1 MSKKNN
7 DYSALIEIVRKKVKS
22 RGVDMKSLLS
32 KIKDEF
38 KRRVLECHYRMV
50 EFEKDGDKWWEIQRL
65 DITGWKEVSTE
76 YDEDEADKTLTR
88 YVNRFVEPKQTVL
101 KEI

>member
-7 DYSALIEIVRKKVKS
+7 DYSDLIEIVRKKVKS

-38 KRRVLECHYRMV
+38 NSEFGYIVMSFTIKRTVGLFRGQKV
-50 EFEKDGDKWWEIQRL
+50 
-65 DITGWKEVSTE
+65 TGV
-76 YDEDEADKTLTR
+76 
-88 YVNRFVEPKQTVL
+88 VF
-101 KEI
+101 

>member
-1 MSKKNN
+1 MGKKNN
-7 DYSALIEIVRKKVKS
+7 DYSDLIEIVRKKVKS

-32 KIKDEF
+32 KVKDEF

-76 YDEDEADKTLTR
+76 YFLCLFI
-88 YVNRFVEPKQTVL
+88 YF
-101 KEI
+101 